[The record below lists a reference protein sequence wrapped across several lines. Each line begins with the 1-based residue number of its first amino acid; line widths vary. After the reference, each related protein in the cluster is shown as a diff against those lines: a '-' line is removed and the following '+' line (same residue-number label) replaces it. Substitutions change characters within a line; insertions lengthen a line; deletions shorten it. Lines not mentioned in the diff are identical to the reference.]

1 MDNEM
6 LAKSNM
12 ILTSLKSTIS
22 SFFTLYDSSE
32 QNEENQNILRAIVL
46 FSCAGVDAIV
56 KQLINDTLEYVIEHD
71 EGAFNQFKQ
80 FSTKKIQNKSETNFN
95 LLTELLICENP
106 RNILIFELKKELT
119 QNSLQ
124 SADELF
130 RVASYFNIETK
141 KLEPDDKKLREI
153 FRARN
158 QITHELDVD
167 MSSPEFTLRNREKSI
182 VKEYSDHLL
191 ELSENFIK
199 LVSKMLKEKEEIDEV
214 NQLTN
219 ID

>member
-1 MDNEM
+1 MDNKM
-6 LAKSNM
+6 LKKSNM
-12 ILTSLKSTIS
+12 ILTSLKSTIC
-22 SFFTLYDSSE
+22 SFFSLYDSLE
-32 QNEENQNILRAIVL
+32 QKEENQNILRAIVL
-46 FSCAGVDAIV
+46 FSCSGVDAIV

-80 FSTKKIQNKSETNFN
+80 FSTKKIQNKSETDFN

-106 RNILIFELKKELT
+106 RKILISVLKKELT

-124 SADELF
+124 SAEELF

-153 FRARN
+153 FKVRN

-167 MSSPEFTLRNREKSI
+167 MTSSEFTLRNREKSK

-191 ELSENFIK
+191 KLSENFIK
-199 LVSKMLKEKEEIDEV
+199 LVSAILIEKEAIDEIS
-214 NQLTN
+214 QIEDL
-219 ID
+219 